1 MEETVGLLRK
11 AQAGDKSARDQVVRE
26 NLGLIRH
33 SIKRFVGRGYDSEDL
48 YQIGCMG
55 LLKAVDRFDETY
67 DVCFSTYAVPMIQG
81 EIRRFMRDD
90 GMVKVNRTIKMNQ
103 FRIVKMREELT
114 ERLNRDP
121 TITEI
126 AEAADLPV
134 EDVVIASNA
143 AMEVESIYQTA
154 YRSEDSEV
162 MLIDQLA
169 AEKDEQNETI
179 NRLLV
184 GELLGS
190 LAGKERKLIL
200 LRYYRN
206 RTQTETALALGMTQ
220 VQVSRLEKRIL
231 QQLRAKVTEQ

>member
-90 GMVKVNRTIKMNQ
+90 GLVKVNRTIKMNQ
-103 FRIVKMREELT
+103 FRIMKMREELT

>member
-103 FRIVKMREELT
+103 FRIMKMREELT
-114 ERLNRDP
+114 EPVSYTHLTLP
-121 TITEI
+121 TK
-126 AEAADLPV
+126 A
-134 EDVVIASNA
+134 
-143 AMEVESIYQTA
+143 
-154 YRSEDSEV
+154 
-162 MLIDQLA
+162 
-169 AEKDEQNETI
+169 
-179 NRLLV
+179 
-184 GELLGS
+184 
-190 LAGKERKLIL
+190 
-200 LRYYRN
+200 
-206 RTQTETALALGMTQ
+206 
-220 VQVSRLEKRIL
+220 
-231 QQLRAKVTEQ
+231 

>member
-103 FRIVKMREELT
+103 FRIMKMREELT

-190 LAGKERKLIL
+190 LAGKERTLIL

>member
-103 FRIVKMREELT
+103 FRIMKMREELT

-169 AEKDEQNETI
+169 AEKDEQNETV

>member
-33 SIKRFVGRGYDSEDL
+33 SIKRFMGRGYDSEDL

-103 FRIVKMREELT
+103 FRIMKAREELT

-126 AEAADLPV
+126 AEAVDLPV
-134 EDVVIASNA
+134 EDVVIATNA

-169 AEKDEQNETI
+169 ADKDEQNETI

-190 LAGKERKLIL
+190 LTGKERKLIL

-220 VQVSRLEKRIL
+220 VQVSRLEKRVL

>member
-103 FRIVKMREELT
+103 FRIMKMREELT

>member
-26 NLGLIRH
+26 NLGLIRY

-103 FRIVKMREELT
+103 FRIMKMREELT

>member
-90 GMVKVNRTIKMNQ
+90 GLVKVNRTIKMNQ
-103 FRIVKMREELT
+103 FRIMKMREELT

-206 RTQTETALALGMTQ
+206 RTQTEAALALGMTQ

>member
-103 FRIVKMREELT
+103 FRIMKMREELT

-121 TITEI
+121 TIIEI